1 VHLFIQF
8 YSEILHLKFGQVQIY
23 FIPFFVHKYVQFC
36 ISFWM
41 GGGDGW
47 ASLNKIRNK
56 KMKETKVDENKYK
69 VVKKTHV
76 DKIDKYLEKI
86 D

>member
-1 VHLFIQF
+1 M
-8 YSEILHLKFGQVQIY
+8 YSFAFLSEWGGVMRA
-23 FIPFFVHKYVQFC
+23 FF
-36 ISFWM
+36 
-41 GGGDGW
+41 GW